1 MSTTSLMR
9 QETME
14 VSSVVSRLLS
24 AEAAT
29 IDEIKRIY
37 RQRAPRVLTTA
48 ARGSSDHATSFFKYL
63 FEISVGLPVAS
74 IGPSVTSVYNARLQ
88 LQEGLHFTV
97 SQSGASPDIVALQ
110 KAAKQG
116 GAVTV
121 AVVNVM
127 DSPLADGADI
137 VLNLNAGKEQS
148 VAATK
153 SCIAAAAALAAVT
166 ASITEDQSLDRA
178 LARLPEALEL
188 TTHSTI
194 DPVLIS
200 RLAAIN
206 EMYVVGRGTGFAVAL
221 EAALKAKETCG
232 IHAEAFSLAE
242 VMHGPI
248 RLVRSDFPILAFLN
262 QDEAYNASRQA
273 VERLTGLGGD
283 VVAIG
288 EGIVPEKTIRTTSTG
303 NSLLDPIVGLGA
315 YYRCIEQVA
324 QARGLNPDTP
334 VNLSKVTETL

>member
-1 MSTTSLMR
+1 MR

-14 VSSVVSRLLS
+14 ASSVVSRLLS

-29 IDEIKRIY
+29 IDEIKRIF

-48 ARGSSDHATSFFKYL
+48 ARGSSDHAASFFKYL

-88 LQEGLHFTV
+88 LQDGLHFTV

-116 GAVTV
+116 GA
-121 AVVNVM
+121 
-127 DSPLADGADI
+127 LANDADI

-166 ASITEDQSLDRA
+166 AAITEDQSLDRA

-194 DPVLIS
+194 DPAVIS

-206 EMYVVGRGTGFAVAL
+206 EIYAVGRGTGFAVAL

-273 VERLTGLGGD
+273 VERLVGLGAD

-288 EGIVPEKTIRTTSTG
+288 EGFVPEKTIRTAYTG

>member
-1 MSTTSLMR
+1 MLASLIGGLMDAVPWTAWRLGFSVAASRFRLAVALPPCKAKPPQSLNFQMRVSMATTSLMR

-14 VSSVVSRLLS
+14 ASSVVSRLLS

-29 IDEIKRIY
+29 IDEIKRIF

-48 ARGSSDHATSFFKYL
+48 ARGSSDHAASFFKYL

-88 LQEGLHFTV
+88 LQDGLHFTV

-121 AVVNVM
+121 AVVNVI
-127 DSPLADGADI
+127 DSPLANDADI

-166 ASITEDQSLDRA
+166 AAITEDQSLDRA

-194 DPVLIS
+194 DPAVIS

-206 EMYVVGRGTGFAVAL
+206 EIYAVGRGTGFAVAL
-221 EAALKAKETCG
+221 EAALKDLRHPC
-232 IHAEAFSLAE
+232 
-242 VMHGPI
+242 
-248 RLVRSDFPILAFLN
+248 RSILA
-262 QDEAYNASRQA
+262 R
-273 VERLTGLGGD
+273 
-283 VVAIG
+283 
-288 EGIVPEKTIRTTSTG
+288 
-303 NSLLDPIVGLGA
+303 
-315 YYRCIEQVA
+315 
-324 QARGLNPDTP
+324 
-334 VNLSKVTETL
+334 

>member
-1 MSTTSLMR
+1 MATTSFMR
-9 QETME
+9 QETNE
-14 VSSVVSRLLS
+14 ASSVVSRLLS
-24 AEAAT
+24 EEAAT
-29 IDEIKRIY
+29 IHEIKRIFE
-37 RQRAPRVLTTA
+37 QRAPRVITTA
-48 ARGSSDHATSFFKYL
+48 ARGSSDHAASFFKYL

-74 IGPSVTSVYNARLQ
+74 IGPSVTSVYNGRLQ
-88 LQEGLHFTV
+88 LQDGLHFTV

-116 GAVTV
+116 GAITV
-121 AVVNVM
+121 AVVNVT
-127 DSPLADGADI
+127 DSPLAKQADI
-137 VLNLNAGKEQS
+137 ILNLHAGKEQS

-166 ASITEDQSLDRA
+166 AAITRDQAHQNA

-188 TTHSTI
+188 TTRSTV
-194 DPVLIS
+194 DPALVS

-221 EAALKAKETCG
+221 EAALKAKETCS

-248 RLVRSDFPILAFLN
+248 RLIHGGFPVLAFLN
-262 QDEAYNASRQA
+262 RDEAYNAGRQA
-273 VERLTGLGGD
+273 VERLIALGGD
-283 VVAIG
+283 VVTIG
-288 EGIVPEKTIRTTSTG
+288 EGIVPEKTIPTAATG
-303 NSLLDPIVGLGA
+303 NTLLDPLVGLGA
-315 YYRCIEQVA
+315 YYRCIEQIA

-334 VNLSKVTETL
+334 MNLSKVTETL

>member
-1 MSTTSLMR
+1 M
-9 QETME
+9 
-14 VSSVVSRLLS
+14 
-24 AEAAT
+24 
-29 IDEIKRIY
+29 
-37 RQRAPRVLTTA
+37 
-48 ARGSSDHATSFFKYL
+48 
-63 FEISVGLPVAS
+63 
-74 IGPSVTSVYNARLQ
+74 
-88 LQEGLHFTV
+88 
-97 SQSGASPDIVALQ
+97 
-110 KAAKQG
+110 
-116 GAVTV
+116 
-121 AVVNVM
+121 
-127 DSPLADGADI
+127 
-137 VLNLNAGKEQS
+137 NLNAGKEQS

-166 ASITEDQSLDRA
+166 AAITEDQSLDRA

-194 DPVLIS
+194 DPAVIS

-206 EMYVVGRGTGFAVAL
+206 EIYAVGRGTGFAVAL

-248 RLVRSDFPILAFLN
+248 RLVRSDFPIPAFLN

-273 VERLTGLGGD
+273 VERLVGLGRMSWQLVKGLCRKNHSHSLHRQQFAGSD
-283 VVAIG
+283 R
-288 EGIVPEKTIRTTSTG
+288 RT
-303 NSLLDPIVGLGA
+303 GA